1 MTAQNE
7 LRLLPWSGPEG
18 KPCYL
23 STDDRDGSMSRL
35 ADNIEAVQLGTAAE
49 LVEQAS
55 ETLVDRDT
63 GPEDLR
69 RLAQEL
75 TGALRDVLRVATSRG
90 HLLEVS
96 EPDLPSIH
104 MRRGARSPNR
114 TPLPRRVIP
123 ALADAERRRVRPSE
137 HQPSKVSHDGGCA
150 DRPRTRVPRCIP
162 TGLSHA
168 SL

>member
-1 MTAQNE
+1 MTARNE

-23 STDDRDGSMSRL
+23 STDDRDGFMSRL

-55 ETLVDRDT
+55 ETLVDQDT

-96 EPDLPSIH
+96 EPPSI
-104 MRRGARSPNR
+104 
-114 TPLPRRVIP
+114 
-123 ALADAERRRVRPSE
+123 
-137 HQPSKVSHDGGCA
+137 
-150 DRPRTRVPRCIP
+150 
-162 TGLSHA
+162 
-168 SL
+168 